1 MEKNRRP
8 ESGVSGTLLQK
19 TLWLILVA
27 VVIYVCLAVV
37 PDLVTAKFYELVWAT
52 MES

>member
-8 ESGVSGTLLQK
+8 ESSVSETLLQR
-19 TLWLILVA
+19 TLWLLLVA